1 MKSTKLLSLIISLI
15 CLSSCSELK
24 ELQDTSGKITTNVT
38 SWGSVGGFAI
48 NSGSIMN
55 MGDPAANSFIDEWNL
70 SNELAGGLPGSLIS
84 PDEKLPVITNTDVP
98 AKQ

>member
-38 SWGSVGGFAI
+38 SWGTVGGFAI

-55 MGDPAANSFIDEWNL
+55 MEDTATNSFIDEWNL

-84 PDEKLPVITNTDVP
+84 PDEKLSVITNTDVP